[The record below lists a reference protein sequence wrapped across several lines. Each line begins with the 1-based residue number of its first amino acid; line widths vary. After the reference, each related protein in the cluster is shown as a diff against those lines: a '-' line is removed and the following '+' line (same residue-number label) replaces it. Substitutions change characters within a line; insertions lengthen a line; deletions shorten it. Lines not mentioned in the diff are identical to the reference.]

1 MAVRSSSQR
10 MGPWLLLVKAYQG
23 SRRCSAFPRKQGH
36 SLAWDYG
43 AVCAAAGRCTV
54 DCCLSTTTPE
64 QIALSLTRD
73 SSEMRVAWVMAPA
86 APRQEIQW
94 GPTASASTFSA
105 TSSNRMYTRQSS
117 STYLPT
123 KDEISTSIVGMASLM
138 TL

>member
-86 APRQEIQW
+86 ALARK
-94 GPTASASTFSA
+94 FSGA
-105 TSSNRMYTRQSS
+105 
-117 STYLPT
+117 LPLLLRLSRPPVAIECT
-123 KDEISTSIVGMASLM
+123 HGSHHQLISPLKMR
-138 TL
+138 